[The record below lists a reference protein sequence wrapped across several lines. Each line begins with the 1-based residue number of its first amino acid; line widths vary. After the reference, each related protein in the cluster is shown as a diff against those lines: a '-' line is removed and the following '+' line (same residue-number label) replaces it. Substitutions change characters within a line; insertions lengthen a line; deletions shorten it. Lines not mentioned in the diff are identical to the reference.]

1 MQTKIDAVVTTLK
14 AMSYGDPDE
23 IVLLEIKID
32 DEDEGYMPID
42 RFLVRRKYIKAIAEK
57 AEYIYR
63 NYQGYDTDSELHTI
77 YSSLD
82 EAIVTLITES
92 NDFEIITI
100 QSESV
105 IIG

>member
-1 MQTKIDAVVTTLK
+1 MKSNIDTVITTLRTMT
-14 AMSYGDPDE
+14 AGAPDE
-23 IVLLEIKID
+23 LVLLEIKLD